1 MAVLQIRGG
10 LHRAHE
16 IFPPNL
22 LGAASTPNGRNGS
35 CDELPSTTGPFLGA
49 LDRPRHEVNYYS
61 SGHQIAF
68 SVASVRLPGTE
79 RKIHWSGVL
88 SADAQIDYM
97 PMMAWGFLAIGAGT
111 AVRATT
117 VSDADSLL
125 YQAAEFDS
133 SSVAFVLLYVLAPPR
148 RSSEG

>member
-49 LDRPRHEVNYYS
+49 LDRPRHEVR
-61 SGHQIAF
+61 QIWQCRPPG
-68 SVASVRLPGTE
+68 RLIITRQG
-79 RKIHWSGVL
+79 
-88 SADAQIDYM
+88 
-97 PMMAWGFLAIGAGT
+97 
-111 AVRATT
+111 
-117 VSDADSLL
+117 
-125 YQAAEFDS
+125 
-133 SSVAFVLLYVLAPPR
+133 
-148 RSSEG
+148 